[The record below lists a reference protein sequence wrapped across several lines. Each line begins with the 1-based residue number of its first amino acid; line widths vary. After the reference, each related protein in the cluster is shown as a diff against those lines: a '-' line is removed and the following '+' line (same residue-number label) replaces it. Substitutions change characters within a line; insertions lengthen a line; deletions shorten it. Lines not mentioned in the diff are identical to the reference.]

1 MRGETE
7 QPDNFI
13 YNLNLDER
21 VPKNHPL
28 RRIRYYANEAL
39 KEMTGFFD
47 TLYSREGR
55 PSIPPEQLLR
65 ALLLQALYGI
75 RSERLL
81 TESLDLNLLYRWFVG
96 LSMDTPI
103 WHHSTFTKNRERLLN
118 EEAAAQ
124 FLVKIIEKA
133 RKKGITSDKHFS
145 VDGTLIEAWAS
156 IKSFQPKDDSDDSES
171 DSDDS
176 DKSGKNTAR
185 DFHDEKLTNDTHES
199 RTDPDARL
207 FKKSRGASAKLC
219 YMGHALMEN
228 RNGLIIATRFTRA
241 TGKAEREA
249 ALEMIKTVSGSRRIT
264 LGADKGYDDKGFITD
279 LRSNNITPHI
289 AKHGRRNNID
299 KRTSR
304 HEGYEQS
311 IRIRKRI
318 EETFGWLK
326 QSAGF
331 RKTKLRGLEAN
342 AGIMNLFAAAYNL
355 VRMSRLCPV

>member
-1 MRGETE
+1 MRGDTE
-7 QPDNFI
+7 QSDSFI
-13 YNLNLDER
+13 YNLNLEER

-39 KEMTGFFD
+39 KEMSDFFD
-47 TLYSREGR
+47 TLYSKEGR

-81 TESLDLNLLYRWFVG
+81 AESIDLNLLYRWFVG
-96 LSMDTPI
+96 LSLDAPI

-156 IKSFQPKDDSDDSES
+156 IKSFQPKEDSNNN
-171 DSDDS
+171 SDDS
-176 DKSGKNTAR
+176 DKSGKNTPR
-185 DFHDEKLTNDTHES
+185 NFHDEKLSNETHES
-199 RTDPDARL
+199 CTDPDARL

-249 ALEMIKTVSGSRRIT
+249 ALDMIKKIPGSRRIT
-264 LGADKGYDDKGFITD
+264 LGADKGYDDEGFISE
-279 LRSNNITPHI
+279 LRANNVTPHI

-342 AGIMNLFAAAYNL
+342 AGIMNIFAAAYNL
-355 VRMSRLCPV
+355 VRISRLCPV

>member
-176 DKSGKNTAR
+176 DKSGKNAAR

-342 AGIMNLFAAAYNL
+342 AGIMNLFADRKS
-355 VRMSRLCPV
+355 VV

>member
-7 QPDNFI
+7 QLDSFI
-13 YNLNLDER
+13 YNLNLEER

-39 KEMTGFFD
+39 KEMSGFFD
-47 TLYSREGR
+47 TLYSQEGR

-65 ALLLQALYGI
+65 ALILQALYGI

-81 TESLDLNLLYRWFVG
+81 TESTDLNLLYRWFVG
-96 LSMDTPI
+96 LSIDTQI

-156 IKSFQPKDDSDDSES
+156 IKSFQPKDDSKNDR
-171 DSDDS
+171 DDS
-176 DKSGKNTAR
+176 DKSGKNTPR
-185 DFHDEKLTNDTHES
+185 DFHDEKLSNETHES
-199 RTDPDARL
+199 HTDPDARL

-249 ALEMIKTVSGSRRIT
+249 ALDMIKTVSGSRRIT
-264 LGADKGYDDKGFITD
+264 LGADKGYDDEGFITE

-342 AGIMNLFAAAYNL
+342 AGIMNIFAAAYNL
-355 VRMSRLCPV
+355 VRMSRLCLE